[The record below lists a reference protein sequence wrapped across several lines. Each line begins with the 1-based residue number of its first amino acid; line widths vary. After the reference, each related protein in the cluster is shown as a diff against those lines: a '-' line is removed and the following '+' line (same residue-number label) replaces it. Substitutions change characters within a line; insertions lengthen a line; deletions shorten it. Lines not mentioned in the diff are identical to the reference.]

1 MSHRFLGVVSVNGAH
16 GHDSSIIAH
25 KLVLHNV
32 SHSSCHH
39 DSQHRVTFLICSKSS
54 SQYAALVAVGEVVP
68 HIRLPG
74 ILLGCNMTGSQ
85 TPRTIVSQSLTL
97 LGRNLVSGGRIG
109 LVNNEE
115 VARVSR
121 GGVAIVRSLVSLLV
135 VGCTSSTFVCPVCC
149 VGVLPSPT
157 LRRVALRP

>member
-1 MSHRFLGVVSVNGAH
+1 
-16 GHDSSIIAH
+16 
-25 KLVLHNV
+25 
-32 SHSSCHH
+32 
-39 DSQHRVTFLICSKSS
+39 
-54 SQYAALVAVGEVVP
+54 
-68 HIRLPG
+68 
-74 ILLGCNMTGSQ
+74 
-85 TPRTIVSQSLTL
+85 VSQSLTL
-97 LGRNLVSGGRIG
+97 LGRNLVSGGGRIG

-135 VGCTSSTFVCPVCC
+135 VGCTSRTLVSPVCC

>member
-1 MSHRFLGVVSVNGAH
+1 M
-16 GHDSSIIAH
+16 
-25 KLVLHNV
+25 
-32 SHSSCHH
+32 
-39 DSQHRVTFLICSKSS
+39 
-54 SQYAALVAVGEVVP
+54 
-68 HIRLPG
+68 
-74 ILLGCNMTGSQ
+74 
-85 TPRTIVSQSLTL
+85 SQSLTL

-135 VGCTSSTFVCPVCC
+135 VGCTSCTFVCPVCC

-157 LRRVALRP
+157 LRRVAVRP